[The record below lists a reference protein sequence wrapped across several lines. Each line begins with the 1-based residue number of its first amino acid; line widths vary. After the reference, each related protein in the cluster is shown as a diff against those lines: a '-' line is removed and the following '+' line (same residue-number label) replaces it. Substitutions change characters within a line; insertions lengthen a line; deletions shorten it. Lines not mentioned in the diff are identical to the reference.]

1 MDFKE
6 YFDTY
11 SAQKKINKLAKMYKN
26 RKIVL
31 YGAGQYADTLF
42 KYFDLSKLNIV
53 AICDKKFEDE
63 SKRDF
68 YNLICIPPQELGSF
82 DCDLILISNFDY
94 QKFSNIVD
102 DILYETQNEA
112 VEIRPLIKL
121 NFADLFLKNKD

>member
-6 YFDTY
+6 YFETY
-11 SAQKKINKLAKMYKN
+11 NAQEKINQLAKTYKN

-31 YGAGQYADTLF
+31 YGAGQYAQILF
-42 KYFDLSKLNIV
+42 QNYDLSKLNIV

-68 YNLICIPPQELGSF
+68 YNLICIPPQELGSL

-112 VEIRPLIKL
+112 IEIRPLIKL